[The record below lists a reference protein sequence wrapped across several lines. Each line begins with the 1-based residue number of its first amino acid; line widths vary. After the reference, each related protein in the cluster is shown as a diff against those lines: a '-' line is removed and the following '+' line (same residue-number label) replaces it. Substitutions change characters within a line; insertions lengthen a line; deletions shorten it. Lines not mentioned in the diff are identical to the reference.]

1 MKVKIE
7 NEWDLMREKVR
18 ERRRGLLRPVP
29 AQRFFLVRFSFHIF
43 FPFCFTSNKPD
54 AKVLIGLDAHAEIIE
69 TNHKML
75 LGARAG
81 ELNNC
86 FGTVEA
92 VHVAFCF

>member
-7 NEWDLMREKVR
+7 NKWDFMRGTAR
-18 ERRRGLLRPVP
+18 EPLHGLLQFDPV
-29 AQRFFLVRFSFHIF
+29 QRLFLARFSFHIF